1 MAKIAGDS
9 AASSVSVR
17 MSNQVISEGHAS
29 SSFIYLAGYP
39 KFNQVKHENRLQTQQ

>member
-29 SSFIYLAGYP
+29 SSLIYFAGHLQ
-39 KFNQVKHENRLQTQQ
+39 FNQVKHENRFQTQQ